1 MRDVLTTTT
10 VHKVRTQFIDKI
22 VDSCNS
28 NGKYEP
34 LGLYYAYD
42 EKENKYIGCDN
53 SSGDAWVEE
62 FIFESE
68 CVRWL
73 MDLS

>member
-1 MRDVLTTTT
+1 MSDILTTTV
-10 VHKVRTQFIDKI
+10 VHKVRAQFIEKM
-22 VDSCNS
+22 VNS
-28 NGKYEP
+28 DNNGKYEP

-42 EKENKYIGCDN
+42 EKANRYIGCDN
-53 SSGDAWVEE
+53 SGGDAWVEE
-62 FIFESE
+62 FIYESE

>member
-1 MRDVLTTTT
+1 MSDILTTTI

-22 VDSCNS
+22 TDNYT

-42 EKENKYIGCDN
+42 EKANRYIGCDN